1 VRLPSLAQVFAPSWG
16 RPAGSATSAG
26 VPAAPAAPAA
36 AAAPTYDISNLPP
49 DATYD
54 QAVALLQRQRDEG
67 LASITANRQ
76 QGLSNYGFT
85 EGPNGTLAVDPNN
98 PFSQASLLKKSY
110 DTNRRSTGQ
119 SMASGGQLYSGA
131 FQNAQDLVNRNE
143 LQASDALQKAA
154 ASFLAKNTQAGKEAA
169 TNYEIAAG
177 QAYGDRVGRFQS
189 NPLYDPATGQLSAPG
204 AATGASAGT
213 PAAPPASRSSAVA
226 GMRRR
231 ARLTGARIGRI

>member
-1 VRLPSLAQVFAPSWG
+1 VAPQ
-16 RPAGSATSAG
+16 
-26 VPAAPAAPAA
+26 
-36 AAAPTYDISNLPP
+36 YDISNLPP
-49 DATYD
+49 DASYD
-54 QAVALLQRQRDEG
+54 QSVALLQRQRDEG
-67 LASITANRQ
+67 LAGITANRQ
-76 QGLSNYGFT
+76 QGLSSYGFT

-110 DTNRRSTGQ
+110 DTSRRSTGQ
-119 SMASGGQLYSGA
+119 TMASGGQMYSGA

-143 LQASDALQKAA
+143 LQGNDQLQKSVAA
-154 ASFLAKNTQAGKEAA
+154 FLAKNTQAGKEAG

-204 AATGASAGT
+204 ARGAASAGT
-213 PAAPPASRSSAVA
+213 PAAAPVARSNVA
-226 GMRRR
+226 AALRRR